1 MSHPFARQGCIS
13 RKECLFRISPSCTRS
28 FCAGA
33 DGKSQAAI
41 SSGGDGEEGAEHV
54 LACDSGGEEDES
66 DEGRH
71 SAASSV
77 GQDEKSREEER
88 SQYGKQDT
96 WFLTQK
102 ARFKKVFEKR
112 LVRWEDSK
120 VTLEEF
126 PHYLR

>member
-1 MSHPFARQGCIS
+1 MSNPFARQRCVS
-13 RKECLFRISPSCTRS
+13 RKEDIFRISPSCTRPFS
-28 FCAGA
+28 DGT
-33 DGKSQAAI
+33 DGKNEAAL
-41 SSGGDGEEGAEHV
+41 SSGGEKEAEH

-77 GQDEKSREEER
+77 DQDERPREEER

-96 WFLTQK
+96 LFLAQK
-102 ARFKKVFEKR
+102 VRFQKIFEKR
-112 LVRWEDSK
+112 VVRWEDLK